1 MDVPNQGASLFLLVP
16 GRTVQKP
23 PPARSDGGI
32 KIAPTLRQVHL
43 PGGVKVLPAGS
54 DSTFCRRGW
63 LSEELRAAP
72 EVGAINEYQQKF
84 SLDGQIAMVTGAAA
98 GIGRGIAELFASAR
112 ASPKKWPPRMF
123 SG

>member
-1 MDVPNQGASLFLLVP
+1 MD
-16 GRTVQKP
+16 
-23 PPARSDGGI
+23 
-32 KIAPTLRQVHL
+32 
-43 PGGVKVLPAGS
+43 
-54 DSTFCRRGW
+54 
-63 LSEELRAAP
+63 
-72 EVGAINEYQQKF
+72 EYQQKF